1 MKRFLY
7 PIQGFITLL
16 KKDVNFMIH
25 LIAAILVVMFSF
37 YFQITKIEWLF
48 VIIAIFSVLFMEVI
62 NTSVEY
68 VVDLVTE
75 DYHELAKHAKDTAAF
90 AVLLSSIMSAII
102 GIIIFMPYIIEL
114 F

>member
-1 MKRFLY
+1 MKRFIY
-7 PIQGFITLL
+7 PLQGFVTLL
-16 KKDVNFMIH
+16 KKDINFIIH
-25 LIAAILVVMFSF
+25 LIAAVLVIVFSF

-48 VIIAIFSVLFMEVI
+48 VIIAIFSVLFMEVM

>member
-7 PIQGFITLL
+7 PMQGFITLL
-16 KKDVNFMIH
+16 KKDINFVIH
-25 LIAAILVVMFSF
+25 LIAAVLVTIFSF
-37 YFQITKIEWLF
+37 YFQITKVEWMF

-75 DYHELAKHAKDTAAF
+75 DYHELAKHAKDTAAS

-102 GIIIFMPYIIEL
+102 GIIIFIPYIIKL

>member
-1 MKRFLY
+1 MKRFMY
-7 PIQGFITLL
+7 PIQGFITLI
-16 KKDVNFMIH
+16 KKDINFVIH
-25 LIAAILVVMFSF
+25 LVIACLVVAVSF

-62 NTSVEY
+62 NTSVEF
-68 VVDLVTE
+68 VVDLVTN

-90 AVLLSSIMSAII
+90 AVLLSSMMSLVI
-102 GIIIFMPYIIEL
+102 GIVIFLPYVLAL